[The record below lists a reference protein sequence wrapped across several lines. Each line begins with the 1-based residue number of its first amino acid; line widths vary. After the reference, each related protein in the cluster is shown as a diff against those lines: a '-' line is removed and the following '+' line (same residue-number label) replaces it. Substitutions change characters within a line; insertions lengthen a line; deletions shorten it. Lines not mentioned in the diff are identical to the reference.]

1 MDAGDRVTVRI
12 ISLVGIITEIST
24 FIRYAANLSNC
35 GFCHSKLWNDHF
47 KLWNEMYCTMSFVM
61 FHLKTGRKG
70 VAKVTGVFQQ
80 VLFHKLESLVNAFIL
95 LFQIRMHIQ
104 VECSDDIRV
113 VSYDREIYYLYQM

>member
-12 ISLVGIITEIST
+12 FSLVGIITEIST

-35 GFCHSKLWNDHF
+35 FLSFQTLERSFQTLEQDVLHNVFCDVSP
-47 KLWNEMYCTMSFVM
+47 E
-61 FHLKTGRKG
+61 TGRKG

-104 VECSDDIRV
+104 VERSADIRV